1 MFPLI
6 RTEERVAL
14 PSAYKRAIYF
24 YKNYYFITHHMRV
37 RAAVKK
43 ICPKCKTVRREG
55 RVFVICTN
63 ARHKQRQG

>member
-1 MFPLI
+1 
-6 RTEERVAL
+6 
-14 PSAYKRAIYF
+14 
-24 YKNYYFITHHMRV
+24 MRV

-55 RVFVICTN
+55 RVFVICAN